1 MREPFILYRRADGAL
16 DGKVFYVQF
25 WSNEAGKYIL
35 RRSVASLLAE
45 ITGVLPPNT
54 SPTTK
59 PGARR
64 IVEAWLQSHRPVS
77 AKGQALT
84 LLDYLATFWADEG
97 QYAMAL
103 RARGRAI
110 SPAYLQ
116 NNRYLVINHAKPYFE
131 AHHPGL
137 SLSLVTP
144 GHLEGFVM
152 ALYNSKTISP
162 RTVNTARQSITVP
175 LAEAYRL
182 GLISSNPAARV
193 AKMAEPKSE
202 RTILTMEEAKKILG
216 GPWPDTRYY
225 AVNLLAA
232 TTGMRLGEIRG
243 LQLDDIKAG
252 EIIVRHNWQDK
263 EGLKAPKWGSS
274 RIVPLPKQTEEVLR
288 EVAAQSPWGDGFV
301 IYGSKKG
308 RALSRKYIQD
318 QFTEACTAAGI
329 PESERRIRHLTFHT
343 WRHYYNSVMRD
354 KLPDYALR
362 MLTGHKSEEMT
373 DRYSHLTEEQRIA
386 ASALANDIFVE
397 ARKT

>member
-1 MREPFILYRRADGAL
+1 MREPFILYRRSDGAL

-35 RRSVASLLAE
+35 RRSVASLVAE

-54 SPTTK
+54 NPTTK

-64 IVEAWLQSHRPVS
+64 IVETWLQSHRPVS
-77 AKGQALT
+77 SKGQSIT
-84 LLDYLATFWADEG
+84 LLDYLTTFWADDG
-97 QYAMAL
+97 QYAKAL
-103 RARGRAI
+103 KARGRTI
-110 SPAYLQ
+110 SPAYLN
-116 NNRYLVINHAKPYFE
+116 NNRCLVSHHGAPYFE
-131 AHHPGL
+131 ANHPGL
-137 SLSLVTP
+137 ALSLVLP

-152 ALYNSKTISP
+152 ALFNAGTVSP
-162 RTVNTARQSITVP
+162 RTVNTARQSIAVP
-175 LAEAYRL
+175 LGEAYRL

-193 AKMAEPKSE
+193 AKMAEPKPE
-202 RTILTMEEAKKILG
+202 RTILTMAEAKKILG
-216 GPWPDTRYY
+216 GPWPDARYY
-225 AVNLLAA
+225 AANLLAA

-252 EIIVRHNWQDK
+252 EITVRHNWQDK

-274 RIVPLPKQTEEVLR
+274 RIIPLPKQTEDVLR
-288 EVAAQSPWGDGFV
+288 AVAAQSPWGDGFV
-301 IYGSKKG
+301 IYGSRKG
-308 RALSRKYIQD
+308 RALSIKYIQD
-318 QFTEACTAAGI
+318 QFTAACIAAGI
-329 PESERRIRHLTFHT
+329 PESERRARRLTFHS

-386 ASALANDIFVE
+386 ASAMANDIFVE
-397 ARKT
+397 ARKI